1 MELAHKGLGVHGLWK
16 IQWLSF
22 SQMWFLPV
30 TPVTRWKR
38 PWCWKRFIVE
48 REEGNKMR
56 WLDGITG
63 SIDMSLSKLWEMVKD
78 REAWRATLHEVAKSW
93 TWLNG
98 WTIIASYWWS
108 RMRTCK
114 HLATGSLC
122 WSTGSAAGSSLKT
135 ALPGP
140 WGWPVLIIPCSYQLT
155 YRPDTGSL
163 WPQSTLA
170 KSVFFL
176 GNKLLAHPCLFLLG

>member
-1 MELAHKGLGVHGLWK
+1 M
-16 IQWLSF
+16 
-22 SQMWFLPV
+22 
-30 TPVTRWKR
+30 
-38 PWCWKRFIVE
+38 
-48 REEGNKMR
+48 
-56 WLDGITG
+56 
-63 SIDMSLSKLWEMVKD
+63 DMSLSKLWEMVKD
-78 REAWRATLHEVAKSW
+78 REAWCATVHEVAKSW

-98 WTIIASYWWS
+98 WTIASYWWS

-114 HLATGSLC
+114 HLTTGSLC
-122 WSTGSAAGSSLKT
+122 WSTGSAAGFSLKT

-140 WGWPVLIIPCSYQLT
+140 WGWPVLIILCSYQLA

-176 GNKLLAHPCLFLLG
+176 GNKPLAHPCLFLLGEGKGRPDETRPVVCLPVPERCVASDGQDRRNPLFYRQPKRKWKC